1 MSVAFARADRSHTGT
16 LDTAELPALLA
27 ELGLVLGREDL
38 EIALTEMDVS
48 GDGVVSLGEF
58 LEWYFGGD
66 HADDGA
72 DHGEDMG
79 AQLNESLV

>member
-1 MSVAFARADRSHTGT
+1 MSFCAAAFMR
-16 LDTAELPALLA
+16 PP
-27 ELGLVLGREDL
+27 
-38 EIALTEMDVS
+38 S

-66 HADDGA
+66 HADDGP
-72 DHGEDMG
+72 DHGEDVG